1 MIGVL
6 MKRGNLDTDMDM
18 ERTPYELEDGHLQA
32 KGRGL
37 EQSLPSQLLE
47 GTKPANPLT
56 LDF

>member
-32 KGRGL
+32 TREGP
-37 EQSLPSQLLE
+37 EQSLPSQLLKE
-47 GTKPANPLT
+47 PSLRT
-56 LDF
+56 L

>member
-1 MIGVL
+1 